1 MELSRTEYASLYG
14 PTVGDRVRLGD
25 TGLLVTVESDDT
37 ALGHEPLVG
46 FGKTIRDGQLSSGA
60 RPLDEAM
67 DGVITNVLLLDPILG
82 VRKTCIG
89 LRDGRVAAVGRA
101 GDPDKDDA
109 VTVPISA
116 ATGIYA
122 AEGLIA
128 TPGAIDAHVHLIG
141 PQLVPVALS
150 GGITTVAA
158 MSYSGA
164 FDLGINPRGNFDRLL
179 DAWSSVPIN
188 LLALVRASTSER
200 GFLEELLAMGGGGF
214 KVHEDVGAYPPI
226 VDAALEVAGRHDVQV
241 ALHADGLGESATLE
255 ETLDAV
261 AGRPVHAYHVEGCGG
276 GPVNLLEAVAHD
288 NVLPSS
294 TTPTVPFGV
303 NATAEHEEMIRTVH
317 RLHPLLPNDALA
329 ARARIRPWTM
339 AAESVLQDAGAISV
353 MTSDSMGMGRIGE
366 VVRRTWQLAHVM
378 QEAAGGEPQAGN
390 DRVLR
395 YLAKLTINPARV
407 HGIGHEVGSLEAG
420 KLADVVLWR
429 PAFFGAKPQLVLKA
443 GFPVWGGLGSG
454 SGSTRLGE
462 PIVQGRLWGGL
473 GAAPEQLATVFTS
486 ATGADRVRRRWRG
499 RVGVVRGARDV
510 RKADL
515 VRNAATPRVEV
526 DAQRREVRVD
536 GRPARLE
543 PASALP
549 LNHAYFLT

>member
-1 MELSRTEYASLYG
+1 MELSRAEYASLYG

-25 TGLLVTVESDDT
+25 TDLLVTVEADDT

-46 FGKTIRDGQLSSGA
+46 FGKTIRDGQLSSGS
-60 RPLDEAM
+60 RPLGEAM
-67 DGVITNVLLLDPILG
+67 DGVITNVVLLDPVLG

-89 LRDGRVAAVGRA
+89 LRDGRIAAVGRA
-101 GDPDKDDA
+101 GNPDRDPS

-128 TPGAIDAHVHLIG
+128 TPGAVDTHVHLIG
-141 PQLVPVALS
+141 PQLVDVALS
-150 GGITTVAA
+150 GAITTVAA

-179 DAWSSVPIN
+179 DAWASVPIN
-188 LLALVRASTSER
+188 LLPLVRASTAEH

-226 VDAALEVAGRHDVQV
+226 IDAALAVADRHDVQV
-241 ALHADGLGESATLE
+241 ALHADGLGETATLE
-255 ETLDAV
+255 ETLEAI
-261 AGRPVHAYHVEGCGG
+261 AGRAVHAYHVEGCGG
-276 GPVNLLEAVAHD
+276 GPVNLLEAVAEP

-303 NATAEHEEMIRTVH
+303 NAVAEHEEMIRTVH
-317 RLHPLLPNDALA
+317 RLHPLLPNDATA
-329 ARARIRPWTM
+329 ARARIRGWTM
-339 AAESVLQDAGAISV
+339 AAESVLHDAGAISV
-353 MTSDSMGMGRIGE
+353 ISSDSMGMGRLGE

-378 QEAAGGEPQAGN
+378 QEQGGAGVEAGN
-390 DRVLR
+390 ERVLR
-395 YLAKLTINPARV
+395 YLAKITINPASV
-407 HGIGHEVGSLEAG
+407 HGIAHEVGSLESG
-420 KLADVVLWR
+420 KLADIVLWR

-443 GFPVWGGLGSG
+443 GFPVWGALGSG

-473 GAAPEQLATVFTS
+473 GAAPGQLASVFTS
-486 ATGADRVRRRWRG
+486 AAGADRVRRHWPG
-499 RVGVVRGARDV
+499 RVSVVHGARDL
-510 RKADL
+510 RKADMVL
-515 VRNAATPRVEV
+515 NAATPRVEV
-526 DAQRREVRVD
+526 DPERREVRVD
-536 GRPARLE
+536 GRAALVE
-543 PASALP
+543 PASRLP
-549 LNHAYFLT
+549 LNHSYFLT